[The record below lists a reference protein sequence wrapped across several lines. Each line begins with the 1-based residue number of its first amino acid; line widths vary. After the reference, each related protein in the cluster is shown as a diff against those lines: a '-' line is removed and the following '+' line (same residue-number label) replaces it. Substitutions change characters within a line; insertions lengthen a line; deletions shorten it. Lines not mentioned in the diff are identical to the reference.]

1 MGVPQF
7 GGWDE
12 KTEHTDYSMVFKKAR
27 ATRKQKKVE
36 VHHVSSKNEE
46 LVVPKQ
52 HTVVPK
58 QQTVVPKQ
66 RTAKEA
72 PIMVSYFF
80 NHILYFQILL
90 SCIIITNIHYSTW
103 QK

>member
-1 MGVPQF
+1 MEENGRMGVPQF

-72 PIMVSYFF
+72 PIMRKRKIFKF
-80 NHILYFQILL
+80 P
-90 SCIIITNIHYSTW
+90 SCCEF
-103 QK
+103 